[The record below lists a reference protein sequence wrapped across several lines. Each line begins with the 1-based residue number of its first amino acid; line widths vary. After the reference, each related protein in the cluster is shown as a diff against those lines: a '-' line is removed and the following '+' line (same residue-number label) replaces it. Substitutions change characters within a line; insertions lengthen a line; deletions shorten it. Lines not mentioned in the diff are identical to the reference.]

1 MEFRQGK
8 KKSEE
13 IVKIPQRQDKA
24 WHKVS
29 EEEGGVNTSNFLLS
43 PSISQP
49 SLPSIRI
56 LSLVWFAGCYSSIL
70 PPFLAPDTF
79 SFFSTLPHE
88 LSFRYNNLINIFLS
102 ILQRV
107 NFPFR

>member
-43 PSISQP
+43 PSIS
-49 SLPSIRI
+49 
-56 LSLVWFAGCYSSIL
+56 
-70 PPFLAPDTF
+70 
-79 SFFSTLPHE
+79 
-88 LSFRYNNLINIFLS
+88 
-102 ILQRV
+102 
-107 NFPFR
+107 